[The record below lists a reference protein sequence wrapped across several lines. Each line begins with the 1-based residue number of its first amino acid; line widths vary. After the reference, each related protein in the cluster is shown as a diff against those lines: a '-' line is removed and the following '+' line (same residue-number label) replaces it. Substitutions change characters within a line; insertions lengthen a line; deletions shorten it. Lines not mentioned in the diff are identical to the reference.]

1 MGPKDDRTKN
11 VIDVPIGT
19 IEGEEVMNRFRTV
32 LADPVMR
39 RMDYRTSCIKA
50 KEIVLAED
58 EQAVRVRTLD
68 QF

>member
-1 MGPKDDRTKN
+1 MGPNDDRTKN
-11 VIDVPIGT
+11 VIDVLIGA
-19 IEGEEVMNRFRTV
+19 IEGEEIMDRFRTM

-58 EQAVRVRTLD
+58 EQTVKVRTSD
-68 QF
+68 IF

>member
-1 MGPKDDRTKN
+1 
-11 VIDVPIGT
+11 VLIGT
-19 IEGEEVMNRFRTV
+19 IEGEEIMDRFRTM

-58 EQAVRVRTLD
+58 EQTVKVRTSD